1 MVNQANHLSATY
13 LTVMYESRTQSNY
26 NQYCFSLKSPSLAFV
41 VVVSGNVSVIYLV
54 ARMEGRNGDQMY
66 LLKVANVIA
75 FASRRPPSPSGPE
88 GTTPAPWQYVHSCLW
103 IRAKQIITHASPAP
117 PSVWALLCVGDKGV
131 FYLLMSH
138 SACVWVAGGALFPK
152 WSVLSYLDSFEYP

>member
-1 MVNQANHLSATY
+1 MQPQETLHKGLFCLSGNTNCRCLTSLSQRVYFTFSLHTCYWLCLKVNAWTFDDMVNQANHLSATY

-26 NQYCFSLKSPSLAFV
+26 NQYCFSVKSPSLAFV

-75 FASRRPPSPSGPE
+75 FVSRRPPRTVGNHTCTMAVCSL
-88 GTTPAPWQYVHSCLW
+88 T
-103 IRAKQIITHASPAP
+103 
-117 PSVWALLCVGDKGV
+117 SVNTR
-131 FYLLMSH
+131 
-138 SACVWVAGGALFPK
+138 
-152 WSVLSYLDSFEYP
+152 

>member
-26 NQYCFSLKSPSLAFV
+26 NQYCFSVKSPSLALV
-41 VVVSGNVSVIYLV
+41 VVLSGNVSVMYLIT
-54 ARMEGRNGDQMY
+54 RMEGRNGDQMY
-66 LLKVANVIA
+66 LSQVANVIA
-75 FASRRPPSPSGPE
+75 FTSRC
-88 GTTPAPWQYVHSCLW
+88 PAPGLEETAPASWQYVHSRLW

-138 SACVWVAGGALFPK
+138 SACVWVAGGVLFSK